1 MGRAVPAVERQ
12 GGHALWWRTAA
23 RIERDRPARMRPLR
37 RGAVRTGT
45 ARPRRVDR
53 RVPAPDRNRPATH
66 DAVAVHG
73 RRGQADRTGRL
84 SNRGARHRAVRH
96 LGPGTTG
103 RSRGAALA
111 ALGGGAGGVS
121 DEDEPPRTPLEQ
133 AEAFA
138 LRFRNNA
145 NHLAIA
151 YGGPLYLVGSALTSL
166 VPGDIDLR
174 LLLDRA
180 DCEAMWG
187 EYFDHGCPPGEIY
200 REWSAG
206 KLARHREELKQS

>member
-1 MGRAVPAVERQ
+1 M
-12 GGHALWWRTAA
+12 
-23 RIERDRPARMRPLR
+23 
-37 RGAVRTGT
+37 
-45 ARPRRVDR
+45 
-53 RVPAPDRNRPATH
+53 
-66 DAVAVHG
+66 
-73 RRGQADRTGRL
+73 
-84 SNRGARHRAVRH
+84 
-96 LGPGTTG
+96 
-103 RSRGAALA
+103 
-111 ALGGGAGGVS
+111 S

-200 REWSAG
+200 GEWSAG
-206 KLARHREELKQS
+206 KLARHREELKQSRRLTRRWRGGAGLGGARRFDFQFQPALFTDSEDRHPVMRDQPSLRLDTIPMGVLLDAGKGDP